1 MSRRIIFAVVAV
13 AVAIAFWVFAGT
25 HRGAHVSP
33 HAPAQAQANAAGSE
47 PARARDSAPRR
58 LPAPPDA
65 ARIAGTVIDRDS
77 GSPVPGVEVVIKN
90 AVGEASVAAGADGR
104 FAIDVSPGAYRV
116 FVRGDN
122 VMTVGMADP
131 PRIDPGP
138 RIDVA
143 GMPDETLMPLVIVEH
158 SVAIELP
165 VVRAGTI
172 TGSVIDETG
181 KLVPHVV
188 VRARSG
194 FSRPALGTDVAETD
208 EHGVFTLRVPPGNY
222 MLDATHPAYAGI
234 ADPPAV
240 PVTAGTP
247 ATMTLHLVRGCVI
260 EGKVVA
266 ADGSPA
272 NEGALEIRNARGQF
286 GPGGVVDPD
295 GTFRFTRL
303 EPGEVTL
310 RAWPWKSMPTPAKTF
325 ACTSG
330 MHAANVV
337 FKIPSGTPSVAGA
350 IVDASGAPVPFAYV
364 DLTPLD
370 DQGPGQQERADA
382 AGKFSVFDAPPGRY
396 KLVATGAG
404 QGITS
409 DVIVAPR
416 ADLRVQLQGTG
427 RIDGTATDL
436 ANGSFEVAFESCKL
450 APDLE
455 VPVAHEPRLV
465 VVRGGRFSI
474 DNVPACPLTLNLSW
488 RGVNEHKSLVVDLDK
503 PTPLALDVG
512 TPKTKLVQGTVRDA
526 AGKPVAGIAI
536 TSSSPAAKQ
545 SSTARTDDAG
555 RYSIDTVAGAE
566 LVASNGDTTATADV
580 GHANVPRELVDL
592 VVR

>member
-1 MSRRIIFAVVAV
+1 MSRRIIFAVIAV

-25 HRGAHVSP
+25 HRGAHTSP
-33 HAPAQAQANAAGSE
+33 HAPIAATTLPAAPPRAPIAPLHRM
-47 PARARDSAPRR
+47 PARPGTVQ
-58 LPAPPDA
+58 
-65 ARIAGTVIDRDS
+65 IAGTVIDRSD

-90 AVGEASVAAGADGR
+90 ALGEASVAAGADGT
-104 FAIDVSPGAYRV
+104 FAMDVSPGAYRV
-116 FVRGDN
+116 FVRADT
-122 VMTVGMADP
+122 VMSVGIGDP

-143 GMPDETLMPLVIVEH
+143 GMPDETLMPLVIAEH

-165 VVRAGTI
+165 VVKAGVI
-172 TGSVIDETG
+172 TGSVVDETG

-222 MLDATHPAYAGI
+222 TLDATHPAYAGI
-234 ADPPAV
+234 AEPPAV
-240 PVTAGTP
+240 PVAAGVP
-247 ATMTLHLVRGCVI
+247 ATTTLHLVRGCVI

-266 ADGSPA
+266 DDGSPA
-272 NEGALEIRNARGQF
+272 NEGALEIRNSRGQF

-330 MHAANVV
+330 MHVANVTL
-337 FKIPSGTPSVAGA
+337 KLPNGTPSVAGA
-350 IVDASGAPVPFAYV
+350 VVDASGAPVPFAYI

-382 AGKFSVFDAPPGRY
+382 AGKFSVFDAPAGRY
-396 KLVATGAG
+396 KLVVTAAG
-404 QGITS
+404 EGITS

-416 ADLRVQLQGTG
+416 ADLRVQLAGTG
-427 RIDGTATDL
+427 RIDGIATDL

-474 DNVPACPLTLNLSW
+474 DNVPACPLTLDLTW
-488 RGVNEHKSLVVDLDK
+488 RGVSEHKSLVVDLDK
-503 PTPLALDVG
+503 PTPLELDVG
-512 TPKTKLVQGTVRDA
+512 TPKTKVVQGTVRDG
-526 AGKPVAGIAI
+526 AGRPIAGVAV
-536 TSSSPAAKQ
+536 TSSSPAAQQ
-545 SSTARTDDAG
+545 SATARTDDAG
-555 RYSIDTVAGAE
+555 RYALNTVSGAE
-566 LVASNGDTTATADV
+566 LVASNGDATATANI
-580 GHANVPRELVDL
+580 GHANVPQELVDL

>member
-1 MSRRIIFAVVAV
+1 VA
-13 AVAIAFWVFAGT
+13 
-25 HRGAHVSP
+25 
-33 HAPAQAQANAAGSE
+33 
-47 PARARDSAPRR
+47 
-58 LPAPPDA
+58 
-65 ARIAGTVIDRDS
+65 
-77 GSPVPGVEVVIKN
+77 
-90 AVGEASVAAGADGR
+90 
-104 FAIDVSPGAYRV
+104 
-116 FVRGDN
+116 
-122 VMTVGMADP
+122 
-131 PRIDPGP
+131 
-138 RIDVA
+138 
-143 GMPDETLMPLVIVEH
+143 
-158 SVAIELP
+158 
-165 VVRAGTI
+165 
-172 TGSVIDETG
+172 
-181 KLVPHVV
+181 
-188 VRARSG
+188 
-194 FSRPALGTDVAETD
+194 
-208 EHGVFTLRVPPGNY
+208 
-222 MLDATHPAYAGI
+222 
-234 ADPPAV
+234 
-240 PVTAGTP
+240 AGTP
-247 ATMTLHLVRGCVI
+247 ATATLHLVRGCVI

-266 ADGSPA
+266 DDGSPA

-330 MHAANVV
+330 MHVANVTLEV
-337 FKIPSGTPSVAGA
+337 PSGAPSVAGS
-350 IVDASGAPVPFAYV
+350 IVDASGAPVPFAYI

-404 QGITS
+404 EGITS

-436 ANGSFEVAFESCKL
+436 ANGSFEIAFESCKL

-474 DNVPACPLTLNLSW
+474 DNVPACPLTLDLTW
-488 RGVNEHKSLVVDLDK
+488 RGVSEHKSLVVDLDK
-503 PTPLALDVG
+503 PTPLELDVG
-512 TPKTKLVQGTVRDA
+512 TPKTKVVQGTVRDA
-526 AGKPVAGIAI
+526 AGKPVAGVAV

-555 RYSIDTVAGAE
+555 RYAITTVAGAE
-566 LVASNGDTTATADV
+566 LVASNGDATAV
-580 GHANVPRELVDL
+580 VSHANVPRELVDL
-592 VVR
+592 VVQ